1 MSNVNSKL
9 QESKPLTLRKINGPN
24 TEDTI
29 DVVEALRA
37 RRDTDGLAL
46 DDEVVAEGD
55 LVGV

>member
-1 MSNVNSKL
+1 MGK
-9 QESKPLTLRKINGPN
+9 LTLRKVNGPDAK
-24 TEDTI
+24 DTI